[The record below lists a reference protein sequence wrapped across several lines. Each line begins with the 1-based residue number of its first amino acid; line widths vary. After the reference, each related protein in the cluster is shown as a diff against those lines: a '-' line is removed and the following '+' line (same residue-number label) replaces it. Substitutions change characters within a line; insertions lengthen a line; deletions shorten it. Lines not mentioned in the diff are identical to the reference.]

1 MKKSGLGRGLNA
13 LFEENALSGQTV
25 TTLRISEISPSK
37 NQPRKEFEAEALEEL
52 ADSIRLHGVLQPI
65 LVVQE
70 ESGYRI
76 VAGERRWRAS
86 RMAGLSEVPVI
97 IKELD
102 ERSIMEISLIE
113 NLQRENLNPIEE
125 AEGYRSLIDVFELSQ
140 EEVAQRVGKSRPGIS
155 NSLRLLQLPEALI
168 TGLSHGKLS
177 PGHAKVL
184 LGLSDPELVTTLGSA
199 AMAGGM
205 SVRELERAVK
215 RVQSKPPLPKPTAVS
230 DRSHFIDEVELALKN
245 ELGRKVKI
253 TADDKKAGHGR
264 LEIEFYSEEDLAE
277 ISRRL
282 AGKNH
287 Y

>member
-25 TTLRISEISPSK
+25 TTLRISEISPGK
-37 NQPRKEFEAEALEEL
+37 NQPRKDFEPEALEEL

-70 ESGYRI
+70 ETGYRI

-102 ERSIMEISLIE
+102 ERSIMEIALIE

-125 AEGYRSLIDVFELSQ
+125 AEGYRSLIDIFELSQ

-155 NSLRLLQLPEALI
+155 NSLRLLQLPQPLKV
-168 TGLSHGKLS
+168 GLSQGKLS

-184 LGLSDPELVTTLGSA
+184 LGLSDPQMITTLGSA

-215 RVQSKPPLPKPTAVS
+215 RVSSKPPLAKPAPVTG
-230 DRSHFIDEVELALKN
+230 RSHFIDEVELALKN

-253 TADDKKAGHGR
+253 TADDKKPGHGR
-264 LEIEFYSEEDLAE
+264 LEIEFYSEEDLAD